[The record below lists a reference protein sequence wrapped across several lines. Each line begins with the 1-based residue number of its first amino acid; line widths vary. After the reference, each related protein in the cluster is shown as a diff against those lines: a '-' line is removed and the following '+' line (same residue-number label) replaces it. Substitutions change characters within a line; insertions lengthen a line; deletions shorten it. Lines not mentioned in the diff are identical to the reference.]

1 MNAVIITLLIMITV
15 FFLVLLLLYAAS
27 ADQRQMQKRLS
38 EITHSGSLELA
49 NLKKVKRNRDKS
61 IHKML

>member
-15 FFLVLLLLYAAS
+15 FFLVLLLLYAVS

-38 EITHSGSLELA
+38 EITYSGSLELA
-49 NLKKVKRNRDKS
+49 NLKKV
-61 IHKML
+61 